1 MLSPSPQ
8 CPVHGRTLHRDT
20 CRACNAAYM
29 RAYYKDRR
37 RRRPEREL
45 WDRAR
50 KRARRLN
57 LPFNLPRD
65 GIVVPPTC
73 PVLGLPLKT
82 GGERSSQS
90 ASLDRIRP
98 QEGYVVGNVRVVS
111 DRANRLKGDL
121 DLLRLKA
128 RAAAARGPRRQEYER
143 LIEYVRREALLA
155 EVRAKAA
162 LGGRAGEEWDKIARF
177 LEKAFIRA
185 DWAQ

>member
-1 MLSPSPQ
+1 MLSPKPQ
-8 CPVHGRTLHRDT
+8 CPTHGPDLHRDT

-37 RRRPEREL
+37 RRRPAREL

-65 GIVVPPTC
+65 SVVIPPAC
-73 PVLGLPLKT
+73 PVLGVPLRT
-82 GGERSSQS
+82 GGQRTQQS

-98 QEGYVVGNVRVVS
+98 QQGYVVGNVRVVS

-121 DLLRLKA
+121 DLTRLMA
-128 RAAAARGPRRQEYER
+128 RAETARGHRRQEYER
-143 LIEYVRREALLA
+143 LVEYVRRETLLE

-162 LGGRAGEEWDKIARF
+162 LGGRAGEEWARIARF

-185 DWAQ
+185 DWQR

>member
-1 MLSPSPQ
+1 MLSLSPQ
-8 CPVHGRTLHRDT
+8 CPVHGRTLHRET
-20 CRACNAAYM
+20 CRTCNAAYM

-37 RRRPEREL
+37 RRRPAREL

-65 GIVVPPTC
+65 SVVIPPAC
-73 PVLGLPLKT
+73 PVLGVPLRT
-82 GGERSSQS
+82 GGQRTQQS

-98 QEGYVVGNVRVVS
+98 QQGYVVGNVRVVS

-121 DLLRLKA
+121 DLPRLAA
-128 RAAAARGPRRQEYER
+128 RAEAARGHRRQEYER
-143 LIEYVRREALLA
+143 LVEYLRRETLLE

-162 LGGRAGEEWDKIARF
+162 LGGRSGEEWDKIARF
-177 LEKAFIRA
+177 LEQAFIRA
-185 DWAQ
+185 DWQP